1 MRYYS
6 DTNTLFIR
14 GSFRA
19 ASTGIS
25 GGIRSVSTLLNHY
38 LLPAGEVVVSE
49 KDLDTIIAGAG
60 LEKNYFGLTTAVP
73 IHQACVFQFDFIT
86 VFITAGIRREPPAT
100 GGSIN
105 IIIISSQGMDD
116 AALLETIMV
125 TSEAK
130 AEALKEMDLP
140 LSGTPADAIIAACE
154 EEGSSGHR
162 SAGRSTEAGRR
173 VREAVLFGLPEA
185 IRRHDA
191 AIKSDRPAFFIFS
204 RFKGEHWIEW
214 TQKDCPYYP
223 CHFAGQSCEYC
234 YCPFYPCHDETLGQW
249 VPGSNGGRVWNCARC
264 RLPHEP
270 EIAAYLKKFPG
281 ASLQELMKRAD
292 ALRK

>member
-25 GGIRSVSTLLNHY
+25 GGIRSVSTLLNHS

-49 KDLDTIIAGAG
+49 KDLDTIIAAAG

-73 IHQACVFQFDFIT
+73 VHQACVFQFDFIT

-105 IIIISSQGMDD
+105 IIIVSSQGMED

-125 TSEAK
+125 AAEAK
-130 AEALKEMDLP
+130 AEALLANGP
-140 LSGTPADAIIAACE
+140 SAD
-154 EEGSSGHR
+154 R
-162 SAGRSTEAGRR
+162 YAGRCRNRSMRGGGEDR
-173 VREAVLFGLPEA
+173 VTVLPDGA
-185 IRRHDA
+185 R
-191 AIKSDRPAFFIFS
+191 RPAGGYARRCSMGFPKRS
-204 RFKGEHWIEW
+204 GA
-214 TQKDCPYYP
+214 T
-223 CHFAGQSCEYC
+223 
-234 YCPFYPCHDETLGQW
+234 TL
-249 VPGSNGGRVWNCARC
+249 P
-264 RLPHEP
+264 
-270 EIAAYLKKFPG
+270 
-281 ASLQELMKRAD
+281 
-292 ALRK
+292 